1 MCLSMKIKKAETS
14 LTSAA
19 EAGLA
24 EGEAAMERVLH
35 GRTAQLW
42 ALMHQS
48 DRLRVLKSELVAH
61 EMRSGL
67 STGVWREWAKVPEP
81 RLIHVHELR
90 SPPRV
95 AATAR
100 DLIYR
105 ASPEPGDVLRVL
117 KITSHHELL
126 TSSMNENKDLHVL
139 RATGRH
145 FVQQKGP
152 PPARRLKPARAPSTP
167 VCADFLPRFGL
178 GVYRSYGLKS
188 YYVRNP
194 EPVVGHRA
202 QLPGMVWHVKDGG
215 AASARH

>member
-1 MCLSMKIKKAETS
+1 MSKIKKAEAR
-14 LTSAA
+14 LTSSA

-61 EMRSGL
+61 EIRSGF

-81 RLIHVHELR
+81 RLIHAHELR

-95 AATAR
+95 AETAR
-100 DLIYR
+100 ILIR
-105 ASPEPGDVLRVL
+105 ASPEPGEHVLRVL

-152 PPARRLKPARAPSTP
+152 PPARRHKPARAPSTP